1 MIVKM
6 LEQRRKEHYARLGQ
20 EVPARG
26 NEEGATGASV
36 DEEDQEEEESEVDRV
51 FVARAGK

>member
-26 NEEGATGASV
+26 DEEGATGASV
-36 DEEDQEEEESEVDRV
+36 DEEDEEEESEVDRV